1 MFEHFVEAQ
10 NKKFEIFLNVTL
22 FIFDW
27 RWVMKVGLLFF
38 RLRSAILF
46 DHLCCNYFQNTP
58 PRCVTEHPML
68 VISESPSAFI
78 VFIVLSRSVTWL
90 LTFHLLIQIFFH
102 LPVPAW
108 SFGIPCAVEASS
120 CRGTA
125 FLVLRSSHTAGV
137 LVRTSGTCCSVL
149 CMEQTVRQTW
159 PLYLEHQ
166 FHWKIFSKN
175 IILK

>member
-1 MFEHFVEAQ
+1 MSDKSGAAVFQITVSHSLWSCCAIITFRTHPQGAWQ
-10 NKKFEIFLNVTL
+10 N
-22 FIFDW
+22 
-27 RWVMKVGLLFF
+27 
-38 RLRSAILF
+38 
-46 DHLCCNYFQNTP
+46 
-58 PRCVTEHPML
+58 HPML
-68 VISESPSAFI
+68 VISESLSAFI

-102 LPVPAW
+102 LPAPVW
-108 SFGIPCAVEASS
+108 SFGIPCAVQASS

-149 CMEQTVRQTW
+149 CMEQTVRQTC

-166 FHWKIFSKN
+166 FHWKIFGKSIISK
-175 IILK
+175 

>member
-1 MFEHFVEAQ
+1 MSRCLYLTDDEWWKWGCCFSDYGQPFSL
-10 NKKFEIFLNVTL
+10 I
-22 FIFDW
+22 
-27 RWVMKVGLLFF
+27 M
-38 RLRSAILF
+38 
-46 DHLCCNYFQNTP
+46 LCCNYVQNTP

-68 VISESPSAFI
+68 VISESLSAFI